1 MTDPHVAVAPAIG
14 LARIHRLLMVMVL
27 AFASG
32 LPLALTGGAMQAWL
46 TLEGLDLVTLGFL
59 ALIGVPYTFKFL
71 WAPLIDRFEPPL
83 LGRRRGWI
91 VLLQLAIAAVL
102 MWMASVSPAHN
113 TVLFAMVAV
122 LVAFLS
128 ASLDIVIDAY
138 RTDVLAPSERGLGG
152 SLTVL
157 GYRLAMVLSGGI
169 ALVWAD
175 QWGSWPQVYRVMA
188 GLMAASAVISL
199 VALPR
204 LTKVAPPL
212 HSAPRKELLGFLGLV
227 VGVVV
232 GAYAVRM
239 ALLLLGVDA
248 DAGGR
253 WARLGSLVAQIV
265 AAMSLGLW
273 LARRIGFETL
283 NRSLQSY
290 FSMPGAWTFLALLVL
305 YKVGDAFALSLST
318 PFLIKGVGFTQTEV
332 GLANKSV
339 GLLMTII
346 GAIVGGFVLLR
357 VRLSSALL
365 AFGVLQLVSNLG
377 YYALAVLGAGAYGS
391 FLLPAFDLFVV
402 SVPTPTPMDT
412 LLLTAL
418 SLDNFAGGMGT
429 AAFVA
434 LLMSLCGARF
444 SATHYALLSAFAS
457 LGRVFVGPLAG
468 VLAEQY
474 GWPTFFLVSLVV
486 GAPGLWLAW
495 RLRAAVDETQRDNS
509 TAMAAVA

>member
-1 MTDPHVAVAPAIG
+1 MTLNVSAAPVPQSTF
-14 LARIHRLLMVMVL
+14 ARIHRLVMVL
-27 AFASG
+27 ILGFASG

-71 WAPLIDRFEPPL
+71 WAPLIDRFEVPF

-91 VLLQLAIAAVL
+91 VLIQFAIAGVL
-102 MWMASVSPAHN
+102 LWMASVSPAHN
-113 TVLFAMVAV
+113 TLMFAVVAV

-152 SLTVL
+152 SLSVL

-188 GLMAASAVISL
+188 ALMAGSAVISL
-199 VALPR
+199 IALPR
-204 LTKVAPPL
+204 LGKQFQAPTTAA
-212 HSAPRKELLGFLGLV
+212 SKDLLGFVGLI

-232 GAYAVRM
+232 GAYAARM
-239 ALLLLGVDA
+239 LLTLLGFDLA
-248 DAGGR
+248 TEDR
-253 WARLGSLVAQIV
+253 WARLGFLVVQIA

-273 LARRIGFETL
+273 MAKRIGFETL
-283 NRSLQSY
+283 NRSLESY
-290 FSMPGAWTFLALLVL
+290 FSMRGAWAFLALVVL
-305 YKVGDAFALSLST
+305 YKIGDAFALSLST

-332 GLANKSV
+332 GLANKTV
-339 GLLMTII
+339 GLLMTIV

-357 VRLSSALL
+357 VRLSSALIG
-365 AFGVLQLVSNLG
+365 FGVLQLVSNLG
-377 YYALAVLGAGAYGS
+377 YYALAVLGAGAHGS
-391 FLLPAFDLFVV
+391 MLLPAFDLFVV
-402 SVPTPTPMDT
+402 RLPEPTSIDT
-412 LLLTAL
+412 LLLVAL

-429 AAFVA
+429 AALVA

-457 LGRVFVGPLAG
+457 LGRVFIGPLAG
-468 VLAEQY
+468 VLAEEF

-486 GAPGLWLAW
+486 GVPGLWMAY
-495 RLRAAVDETQRDNS
+495 RLRQEVDAKYVEDAAP
-509 TAMAAVA
+509 AAAT